1 MDADGRTYISLP
13 VFTPTYLTR
22 HMSLSFTS
30 LQNHH
35 GAADYSRS
43 SGTRR
48 FSWGIFEVVYDHPTR
63 TFTPL
68 RGLLIYKNFQSTT
81 RFFRELSTIA
91 PAAFA
96 IHVLGCIWMSVSPAL
111 SLYLSYV
118 ILEMIS
124 VSIFLHRYRSS
135 FTSIIQIQTSP
146 NARQVSHCDELVL
159 QVYAALWLSS
169 AAVSTLVDRIM

>member
-1 MDADGRTYISLP
+1 ME
-13 VFTPTYLTR
+13 
-22 HMSLSFTS
+22 
-30 LQNHH
+30 LQ
-35 GAADYSRS
+35 DYSRS
-43 SGTRR
+43 IRYSSILMGNIR
-48 FSWGIFEVVYDHPTR
+48 SCLDHPTR

-81 RFFRELSTIA
+81 RLLPRIEYHCARCFRNPRSRLHLDER
-91 PAAFA
+91 FA
-96 IHVLGCIWMSVSPAL
+96 RALL

-124 VSIFLHRYRSS
+124 VSIFLHWFIALHSQASFRS
-135 FTSIIQIQTSP
+135 QTSP

-169 AAVSTLVDRIM
+169 AAVSTLVDRICELILTISHEFRSTCQIQRRK

>member
-1 MDADGRTYISLP
+1 
-13 VFTPTYLTR
+13 
-22 HMSLSFTS
+22 MSLSFTS

-63 TFTPL
+63 TFTL
-68 RGLLIYKNFQSTT
+68 LSGLLIYKNFQSTM

-111 SLYLSYV
+111 ICYPRYDQCISFLTLLSLFIHKHHSDPN
-118 ILEMIS
+118 IS
-124 VSIFLHRYRSS
+124 QCTSS
-135 FTSIIQIQTSP
+135 KPLRWTRFAGLP
-146 NARQVSHCDELVL
+146 RPLAV
-159 QVYAALWLSS
+159 LSS
-169 AAVSTLVDRIM
+169 SINTCGSHYVSLFS